1 LGVAQG
7 WQRIDTLSGGGGGG
21 SLDSLAD
28 VTITTPGPG
37 QVLVYDGAFWV
48 NQAIQSASSTVK
60 GIIQLATDAEIKT
73 GTDTLKAVVP
83 KTLADNYVA
92 KNIATLPALP

>member
-1 LGVAQG
+1 
-7 WQRIDTLSGGGGGG
+7 
-21 SLDSLAD
+21 
-28 VTITTPGPG
+28 
-37 QVLVYDGAFWV
+37 
-48 NQAIQSASSTVK
+48 
-60 GIIQLATDAEIKT
+60 LATDAEIKT